1 MLNMSRARPAAAP
14 SGTPLPAMPPPP
26 ALPPKAKAGGKAIER
41 KMPQHVLPP
50 YVEANFRLMTF
61 IMTRAPKLED
71 FPHER
76 CAASLPHTAFEHPPH
91 TLSPLS
97 PSAPRVLAQDVHQGG
112 HRLALPALLQELA
125 GIAPVL
131 RCSGLP
137 RLTPV

>member
-26 ALPPKAKAGGKAIER
+26 ALPPKAKASGKAIER

-76 CAASLPHTAFEHPPH
+76 CAAPLPHTAFEHPPH

-97 PSAPRVLAQDVHQGG
+97 P
-112 HRLALPALLQELA
+112 LLLLVCLRRMYTKE
-125 GIAPVL
+125 GIDLLFRHYYKNSRA
-131 RCSGLP
+131 
-137 RLTPV
+137 

>member
-76 CAASLPHTAFEHPPH
+76 CAAPLPHTAFEHPPH
-91 TLSPLS
+91 TLSSLS
-97 PSAPRVLAQDVHQGG
+97 P
-112 HRLALPALLQELA
+112 LLLLVCLRRMYTKE
-125 GIAPVL
+125 GIDLLFRHYYKNSRA
-131 RCSGLP
+131 
-137 RLTPV
+137 